1 MGPGRGLFSSDPG
14 REDSHKFSKFEKRQL
29 MDERNINALASE
41 VRVFLEGL
49 DQNQVS
55 QRLLHESASELYKEL
70 YPVINGW
77 VEGYPE
83 INQFLKAN
91 LFVTMCECCRCYD
104 PVIIPSFLALFTVAS
119 HADLSNI
126 LQRKYI
132 SFSYSLEDF
141 AVSDY
146 QKNILTDKKAV
157 KTIVF
162 ALAVSDLELSNRQR
176 AVFARRFYQFQ
187 KPKEIGDAL
196 KLNAGDIR
204 KDISGLVSRFSR
216 KPKTRSI
223 IERLQR
229 GDEVP
234 GCAYKGGLR
243 KFKLTFTS
251 VVEELALNQKKYKGI
266 L

>member
-1 MGPGRGLFSSDPG
+1 MEEQS
-14 REDSHKFSKFEKRQL
+14 
-29 MDERNINALASE
+29 INALAKE
-41 VRVFLEGL
+41 VRIDLLEL
-49 DQNQVS
+49 DQGQVS
-55 QRLLHESASELYKEL
+55 QRLLHESGRALYKEL

-77 VEGYPE
+77 VKGYPE

-91 LFVTMCECCRCYD
+91 LFVTMCECCRAYD
-104 PVIIPSFLALFTVAS
+104 PAIIPSFLALFTVAS

-126 LQRKYI
+126 LRRKGI
-132 SFSYSLEDF
+132 SFSCSLEDF
-141 AVSDY
+141 AVNEN

-157 KTIVF
+157 KAIVF
-162 ALAVSDLELSNRQR
+162 SLAVSDLELSNRQR
-176 AVFARRFYQFQ
+176 TIFARRFYQFQ
-187 KPKEIGDAL
+187 KPKEIGDIC
-196 KLNAGDIR
+196 KLTAGEVR
-204 KDISGLVSRFSR
+204 KDITGLVKQFSR
-216 KPKTRSI
+216 NPNTRNV

-251 VVEELALNQKKYKGI
+251 VVEELALSQKKYKGI

>member
-1 MGPGRGLFSSDPG
+1 
-14 REDSHKFSKFEKRQL
+14 

-55 QRLLHESASELYKEL
+55 QRLLHESGRALYKEL
-70 YPVINGW
+70 YPAIDEW
-77 VEGYPE
+77 TKDYPD
-83 INQFLKAN
+83 ISRYLKAN
-91 LFVTMCECCRCYD
+91 LFVTMCECCRAYD
-104 PVIIPSFLALFTVAS
+104 SAMIPSFLALFTVAS

-126 LQRKYI
+126 LQRKGI
-132 SFSYSLEDF
+132 SFSCSLEDF

-187 KPKEIGDAL
+187 KPKEIGDAI

-204 KDISGLVSRFSR
+204 KDISALVREFSR
-216 KPKTRSI
+216 RPKTRSI

-234 GCAYKGGLR
+234 GIAYKGGVR